1 MLVVGERS
9 ILRSRAFR
17 GGLRACR
24 GWAARRVEA
33 RVAFGR
39 FECSLEGPLDIS
51 LLSERFVPGAGGSPP
66 QYETPPVIY
75 SGHRCLRQ
83 QYVGTKDGALS
94 I

>member
-1 MLVVGERS
+1 MSWEREAS
-9 ILRSRAFR
+9 CEVEPFAADFELAAD
-17 GGLRACR
+17 G
-24 GWAARRVEA
+24 AARRVEA